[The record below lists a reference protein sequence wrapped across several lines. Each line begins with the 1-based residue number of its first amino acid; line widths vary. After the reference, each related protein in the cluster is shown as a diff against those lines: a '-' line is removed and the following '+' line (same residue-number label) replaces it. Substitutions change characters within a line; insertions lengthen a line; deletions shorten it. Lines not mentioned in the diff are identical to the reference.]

1 MIKFIVL
8 KWTNSTQALWRK
20 LFPVEE
26 YVPDP
31 RPVEE
36 IPRCGWALGAK
47 LVDNPDKSLVIP
59 ADLKDNRISK

>member
-1 MIKFIVL
+1 MIKFIA
-8 KWTNSTQALWRK
+8 SIWRK

-26 YVPDP
+26 YVPDL

-47 LVDNPDKSLVIP
+47 LVDNPEIFNPTTPQLILTLRTNPSILM
-59 ADLKDNRISK
+59 